1 MKILLVRFSSI
12 GDIVLTSPVSRNVKT
27 QISGVKIHYLTRKK
41 FKSLLEFD
49 PHLDKIHVFDDNLS
63 SVVEELKKEKFDLIL
78 DLHNN
83 IRSRIVSLALNRPTV
98 HFSKENIRKWLYVR
112 FRKDYLP
119 NTHIVDRY
127 LKTAEVLG
135 VINDNLGLG
144 FYPCECESVT
154 ETDLP
159 EPFRNKKFIIFS
171 IGGTHATKRM
181 PYRKWLEILS
191 WIPAPVIIIGGK
203 EDRDTGDQIA
213 GENPGFPGRHIW
225 NACGEFSIGGSSYLI
240 RMSSLVIT
248 HDTGMMHIAA
258 AFKKPTVAIWGNTTP
273 RLGMYPY
280 QTEFINLEV
289 HDLPCRPC
297 SKIGFS
303 ACPKVHFQCMQN
315 QDTKSTELVSF
326 IRRFL
331 N

>member
-1 MKILLVRFSSI
+1 MKILLIRFSSI
-12 GDIVLTSPVSRNVKT
+12 GDIVLTSPVSRIVKT
-27 QISGVKIHYLTRKK
+27 QVPGANVHYLTRKK

-49 PHLDKIHVFDDNLS
+49 PYIDQLHLFDENLS
-63 SVVEELKKEKFDLIL
+63 SIIHELKKEKFDLIL

-83 IRSRIVSLALNRPTV
+83 LRSRIIAIALNRPTV

-112 FRKDYLP
+112 FKKDYLP

-127 LKTAEVLG
+127 LKAANILG
-135 VINDNLGLG
+135 IENDNKGLG
-144 FYPCECESVT
+144 FYPCECESVS
-154 ETDLP
+154 EQDLP
-159 EPFRNKKFIIFS
+159 EAFHNRKFVVFS

-181 PYRKWLEILS
+181 PAVKWLEILS
-191 WIPAPVIIIGGK
+191 WIPAPVLIIGGK
-203 EDRDTGDQIA
+203 EDREA
-213 GENPGFPGRHIW
+213 GETIINGNAGFPGQYIW
-225 NACGEFSIGGSSYLI
+225 NACGQFSIGGSSYLI
-240 RMSSLVIT
+240 QLSSMIIT

-289 HDLPCRPC
+289 KDLQCRPC

-303 ACPKVHFQCMQN
+303 ACPEGHFQCMVK
-315 QDTKSTELVSF
+315 QDTQSPVLQSF
-326 IRRFL
+326 VQRFL
-331 N
+331 K